1 MARTKSGNARTAP
14 MHMRTTPQFARYVD
28 SVCEEDGV
36 SRSTMMRESLAF
48 LLELRRDFLAAAQA
62 ADLPLTIFVK
72 RAVKDFVDRSK
83 P

>member
-28 SVCEEDGV
+28 SVCEEDNIT
-36 SRSTMMRESLAF
+36 RSTFMRESMGF
-48 LLELRRDFLAAAQA
+48 LLELRRDFAAAAAA

-72 RAVKDFVDRSK
+72 RAVKDFIERSR